1 MNLDEFK
8 SRWNSSLSIDNKL
21 GTQSKELDVLLLNTF
36 ERVNQ
41 LARTSKFWWILSAIG
56 IGLVFTLL
64 LITAILYMRSPE
76 QLESLKNAIS
86 ALVLLPTFVTAVGL
100 LYYKQAR
107 IFDVHNCHTLSKA
120 LRQSIIRFRNWYWL
134 SLIAF
139 TILLSPVYYL
149 LIAGVLFK
157 FNYDLSTTYHIALS
171 GILTMLTLF
180 LNHLQYRRTYF
191 HWIGQLKKNMEELAD

>member
-86 ALVLLPTFVTAVGL
+86 ALILLPTFVTAVGL

-107 IFDVHNCHTLSKA
+107 IFDVHNCHSLSKA
-120 LRQSIIRFRNWYWL
+120 LHQSIIRFRNWYWL

-180 LNHLQYRRTYF
+180 FNHLQYKRTYF